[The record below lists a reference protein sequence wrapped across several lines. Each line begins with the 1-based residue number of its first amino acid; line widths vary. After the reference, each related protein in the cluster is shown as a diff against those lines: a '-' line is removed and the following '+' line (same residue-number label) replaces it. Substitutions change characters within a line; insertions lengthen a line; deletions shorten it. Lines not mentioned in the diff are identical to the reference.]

1 MELKNHVTIMIL
13 GDAFMD
19 KIIFTYRLTHDT
31 GFAPCVDNGLLTLA
45 CCKGGTETV
54 KRGLRYFIGRFFEE
68 NLQKNVEVYI
78 SGIYSGKLLYI
89 AKIDKV
95 ITMNE
100 YFVKKEYKGRTDQIY
115 RLDGAVLKRDKRKLK
130 GIHDDE
136 HSNNCDRN
144 GKYVLISKEFVFLGN
159 KAIDIDESILS
170 FYPKGRGQYP
180 KGQYSRTPVSVLT
193 TENKNKSKELYIKLQ
208 ELINEKG
215 YTLTSGKVSEPHN
228 PLKIGS
234 GHNVCGKE

>member
-1 MELKNHVTIMIL
+1 
-13 GDAFMD
+13 MD

-54 KRGLRYFIGRFFEE
+54 RRGLRYFIGRFFEE

-78 SGIYSGKLLYI
+78 SGVYANKLLYI

-100 YFVKKEYKGRTDQIY
+100 YFVKKEYKDRTDQIY
-115 RLDGAVLKRDKRKLK
+115 RPDGETLKRDERKLK

-136 HSNNCDRN
+136 HSYKCDIH
-144 GKYVLISKEFVFLGN
+144 GKYVLISKEFVFFGN
-159 KAIDIDESILS
+159 KAIELSKSILD
-170 FYPKGRGQYP
+170 FYPKGRGQCP
-180 KGQYSRTPVSVLT
+180 KGQHSRNPINVLT
-193 TENKNKSKELYIKLQ
+193 EENKNKSKELYIKLQ
-208 ELINEKG
+208 ELIKEKG

-228 PLKIGS
+228 PLKIG
-234 GHNVCGKE
+234 GGCNVCGKE

>member
-1 MELKNHVTIMIL
+1 
-13 GDAFMD
+13 MD

-45 CCKGGTETV
+45 CCKGGTKTV
-54 KRGLRYFIGRFFEE
+54 NRGLRYFIGRFFEE

-78 SGIYSGKLLYI
+78 SGIYEGKLLYI

-100 YFVKKEYKGRTDQIY
+100 YFDKKEYKDRIDRIY
-115 RLDGAVLKRDKRKLK
+115 RLDGVKLKRDKRKLK
-130 GIHDDE
+130 GIHNDE
-136 HSNNCDRN
+136 HSNLCDIN
-144 GKYVLISKEFVFLGN
+144 GKYVLISKEFVFWGN
-159 KAIDIDESILS
+159 KAIEIDESILS

-180 KGQYSRTPVSVLT
+180 KGQCSRTPAGVLT
-193 TENKNKSKELYIKLQ
+193 AENKNKSNELYIKLQ
-208 ELINEKG
+208 KLIKEKG

-228 PLKIGS
+228 PITTG
-234 GHNVCGKE
+234 GGCGICGKE

>member
-1 MELKNHVTIMIL
+1 
-13 GDAFMD
+13 MD

-45 CCKGGTETV
+45 CCKGGTETT
-54 KRGLRYFIGRFFEE
+54 KKGLRYFIGRFFEE

-78 SGIYSGKLLYI
+78 SGIYAGKLLYI
-89 AKIDKV
+89 AKVDKV

-100 YFVKKEYKGRTDQIY
+100 YFVKKEYKDRVDQIY
-115 RLDGAVLKRDKRKLK
+115 RLDGVVLKRDRHKLK

-136 HSNNCDRN
+136 HSNKCDIN

-159 KAIDIDESILS
+159 KAIDIDESILR
-170 FYPKGRGQYP
+170 FYPKGRGQCP
-180 KGQYSRTPVSVLT
+180 KGQYSRTPTSVLT
-193 TENKNKSKELYIKLQ
+193 AENKNKSEDLYIKLQ
-208 ELINEKG
+208 ELIKEKG

-228 PLKIGS
+228 PITIS
-234 GHNVCGKE
+234 GGCSICGKE

>member
-1 MELKNHVTIMIL
+1 
-13 GDAFMD
+13 MD

-45 CCKGGTETV
+45 CCKGGTKTV

-78 SGIYSGKLLYI
+78 SGIYAGKLLYI

-100 YFVKKEYKGRTDQIY
+100 YFCKKEYKGRIDQIY
-115 RLDGAVLKRDKRKLK
+115 RWDGEELKRENRKLK
-130 GIHDDE
+130 GIHNDE
-136 HSNNCDRN
+136 RSNKCDIN
-144 GKYVLISKEFVFLGN
+144 GKYVLISKEFVFWGN

-180 KGQYSRTPVSVLT
+180 KGQYSRTPASVLT
-193 TENKNKSKELYIKLQ
+193 AENKNKSEALYIKLQ
-208 ELINEKG
+208 ELIKEKG
-215 YTLTSGKVSEPHN
+215 YTLTSGEVSEPHN
-228 PLKIGS
+228 PITGS
-234 GHNVCGKE
+234 CGCGICGKE